1 MSSKSKKLLVGN
13 WKMNPTRLEDARHII
28 SAYKKVS
35 ASLEHTSIV
44 ACPPFVYLSLAVS
57 LKKNKKSKSKSSA
70 HSAKIIAG
78 AQDVFFESEGAFTGE
93 VSAKM
98 LRDIGVSYVIVG
110 HSERRRLGETDEV
123 VSKKAMAAISAGL
136 CPIICC
142 GEAVHDA
149 DGAYLAVIKEQL
161 KKSLPLISKASIS
174 KIVIAY
180 EPIWAIGAKEAM
192 KPEQIRETALFI
204 KKVVADIFG
213 RDAGLDLPVLYG
225 GSVNWRNAG
234 DIIRIGGVQGLL
246 VGRESVNVPGFV
258 ELAKAV
264 DTA

>member
-1 MSSKSKKLLVGN
+1 
-13 WKMNPTRLEDARHII
+13 MNPARTEDARHII
-28 SAYKKVS
+28 SVYKKVS
-35 ASLEHTSIV
+35 KKLNRTSVV

-57 LKKNKKSKSKSSA
+57 LKKNQKSRSKSSA
-70 HSAKIIAG
+70 RIIAG
-78 AQDVFFESEGAFTGE
+78 AQDVSFESEGAFTGE

-98 LRDIGVSYVIVG
+98 LRDMGVSYVIVG
-110 HSERRRLGETDEV
+110 HSERRKMGETDEV
-123 VSKKAMAAISAGL
+123 VSKKALAAISVGL
-136 CPIICC
+136 CTIICI
-142 GEAVHDA
+142 GEAVHDS

-161 KKSLPLISKASIS
+161 KKSLPQISKASIS

-192 KPEQIRETALFI
+192 KPEQIREMALFI

-246 VGRESVNVPGFV
+246 VGHESVNIPGFV

-264 DTA
+264 DAV

>member
-1 MSSKSKKLLVGN
+1 
-13 WKMNPTRLEDARHII
+13 MNPARTEDARHIVA
-28 SAYKKVS
+28 AYKKVS
-35 ASLEHTSIV
+35 ARLEHTSIV
-44 ACPPFVYLSLAVS
+44 ACPPFVYIPLVSPLKNKPKNKAKSLARIFV
-57 LKKNKKSKSKSSA
+57 
-70 HSAKIIAG
+70 G

-98 LRDIGVSYVIVG
+98 LRDMGVSYVIVG
-110 HSERRRLGETDEV
+110 HSERRKMGETDEV
-123 VSKKAMAAISAGL
+123 VSKKALAAISVGL
-136 CPIICC
+136 CTIICI

-149 DGAYLAVIKEQL
+149 DGAYLAVLKEQL
-161 KKSLPLISKASIS
+161 KKSLPEISKASIS

-192 KPEQIRETALFI
+192 KPEQIRETVLFI

-246 VGRESVNVPGFV
+246 VGKESVNVPGFV

-264 DTA
+264 DEA